1 MSNVAQSE
9 TAFPVLEALARR
21 IAADYALAERLVA
34 RARRS
39 GLNAAALAEGH
50 DLKDVP
56 LLTAVA
62 HRRCLRRG
70 SGPPSQPRRR
80 PAPAGL
86 RISPTLRNQAP

>member
-62 HRRCLRRG
+62 RIADAFDEVLAGRRRG
-70 SGPPSQPRRR
+70 S
-80 PAPAGL
+80 PASAEPG
-86 RISPTLRNQAP
+86 

>member
-62 HRRCLRRG
+62 RIADAFDEVLAGRRG
-70 SGPPSQPRRR
+70 RAEAPSQP
-80 PAPAGL
+80 AA
-86 RISPTLRNQAP
+86 

>member
-1 MSNVAQSE
+1 MPNVAQPE

-34 RARRS
+34 CAPRS

-50 DLKDVP
+50 DLRDVP

-62 HRRCLRRG
+62 RIADAFDEVLAGRRG
-70 SGPPSQPRRR
+70 LADEPRQP
-80 PAPAGL
+80 A
-86 RISPTLRNQAP
+86 